1 MFLFSL
7 NPDGHGKYVSAGHNS
22 AYLYRAARREIEE
35 LASNAL
41 IIGAFDFA
49 QFGSEEVSLDKG
61 DVLFVYSDGL
71 TEAEDTSGNMFG
83 EERVKEIILREAPLG
98 AERLYEVILTA
109 VQNFTRGRTQT
120 DDITLVI
127 AQRD

>member
-1 MFLFSL
+1 
-7 NPDGHGKYVSAGHNS
+7 
-22 AYLYRAARREIEE
+22 
-35 LASNAL
+35 
-41 IIGAFDFA
+41 
-49 QFGSEEVSLDKG
+49 
-61 DVLFVYSDGL
+61 
-71 TEAEDTSGNMFG
+71 MFG

-127 AQRD
+127 AQRE

>member
-1 MFLFSL
+1 MEST
-7 NPDGHGKYVSAGHNS
+7 
-22 AYLYRAARREIEE
+22 
-35 LASNAL
+35 AL

-49 QFGSEEVSLDKG
+49 QFESAGVAMNKG

-71 TEAEDTSGNMFG
+71 TEAEDSSGSMFG

-98 AERLYEVILTA
+98 VEPLYESILAA
-109 VQNFTRGRTQT
+109 VQDFTRGRTQS
-120 DDITLVI
+120 DDITLII